1 MNLLFTLL
9 MLSLVCNFLLSL
21 KVVKVGNLK
30 KVGSLKFED
39 GKVLLEFMDAKSIR
53 LLDNKNGGDLF
64 IK

>member
-9 MLSLVCNFLLSL
+9 MLSVVCNFLLSL

-39 GKVLLEFMDAKSIR
+39 GKVLLEFTDAESIR

>member
-9 MLSLVCNFLLSL
+9 MLSVVCNFLLSL

-30 KVGSLKFED
+30 KVGLLKFED
-39 GKVLLEFMDAKSIR
+39 GKVLLEFMDAESIR

>member
-9 MLSLVCNFLLSL
+9 MLSVVCNFLLSL

-39 GKVLLEFMDAKSIR
+39 GKVLLEFMDAESIR